1 MPGPPGFLTAGRGGI
16 AAVLSFTGHSKM
28 ATTTLSPAP
37 PRRAV
42 VLHVDAQHPLSSRD
56 QLGN

>member
-1 MPGPPGFLTAGRGGI
+1 MPGPPGFLAAGRRGI
-16 AAVLSFTGHSKM
+16 AVVLSLTGHSKM

-37 PRRAV
+37 PRRAA
-42 VLHVDAQHPLSSRD
+42 VLRVDVQHPLSSRD